1 MSNKTSFFFFLM
13 AKPIQYC
20 KVRCLFKRS
29 AVDLKGQPGLSTL
42 CLKYFE
48 LGLLLLVGNTIPT
61 SDLRQSAWV
70 LRRMG
75 SLGVAAEV
83 LDREDF
89 ITFPDSSVGKK
100 STCNAGDPSSIPGL
114 GRSTQEGIGYPLML
128 LGFPGGLADKESACN
143 EGDLGSIP
151 GLGRSP
157 GEGKGY
163 PLQYSI
169 LENSMD
175 CVVHGVAKSR
185 IQLSDLH
192 LQFSLIS
199 FQSSVDREGLVH
211 TPCFLSLQQDKS
223 PLLRRDKLLCCV
235 ERCFVKS
242 RQIDRHTETPVLGVH
257 TGSDCVTRSHTLAV
271 SRCA

>member
-1 MSNKTSFFFFLM
+1 M
-13 AKPIQYC
+13 AKPIHYC

-29 AVDLKGQPGLSTL
+29 SVDLNGQPGLSTL

-48 LGLLLLVGNTIPT
+48 LGLLLLVGNKIPT

-75 SLGVAAEV
+75 SLGVAAAV

-89 ITFPDSSVGKK
+89 ISFPDSSVGKK
-100 STCNAGDPSSIPGL
+100 STCNAGDLSS
-114 GRSTQEGIGYPLML
+114 T
-128 LGFPGGLADKESACN
+128 
-143 EGDLGSIP
+143 P

-175 CVVHGVAKSR
+175 CVVHGIAKSR
-185 IQLSDLH
+185 IKLSDLH
-192 LQFSLIS
+192 FQFSLIS
-199 FQSSVDREGLVH
+199 FQSSVDTEGLVH
-211 TPCFLSLQQDKS
+211 TPSFLSLQWDKS
-223 PLLRRDKLLCCV
+223 PLLRRDKLLCCG
-235 ERCFVKS
+235 ERCFVNS

-257 TGSDCVTRSHTLAV
+257 TGSGCVTRSHTSGCKPLCLIPSSLV
-271 SRCA
+271 

>member
-1 MSNKTSFFFFLM
+1 MSSKTSFFFFLM

-75 SLGVAAEV
+75 SLGVATAV

-89 ITFPDSSVGKK
+89 IAFPDSSVGKK

-114 GRSTQEGIGYPLML
+114 GRS
-128 LGFPGGLADKESACN
+128 
-143 EGDLGSIP
+143 
-151 GLGRSP
+151 P
-157 GEGKGY
+157 GEGNRY
-163 PLQYSI
+163 PLQYSG
-169 LENSMD
+169 LQNCMD
-175 CVVHGVAKSR
+175 CIIHGVVKSWM
-185 IQLSDLH
+185 QLSH
-192 LQFSLIS
+192 FHS
-199 FQSSVDREGLVH
+199 
-211 TPCFLSLQQDKS
+211 LSLWG
-223 PLLRRDKLLCCV
+223 
-235 ERCFVKS
+235 F
-242 RQIDRHTETPVLGVH
+242 
-257 TGSDCVTRSHTLAV
+257 
-271 SRCA
+271 